1 MIIREVFVKLLLDS
15 FGKLSIRNPEESDG
29 FGEITDFL
37 NASYVQ
43 YALTINPTIYT
54 TYIEQF
60 WASAKANIINGEQ
73 QIQALVE
80 NKKIII
86 TAKLDK
92 GSIKKVLDLA
102 KSKTSSCKEIAK
114 HQEESQSIGKEKE
127 VKNSRSQE
135 IKEEVNWR
143 MILNFAAMQSS
154 ITQMSKRSNE
164 LTYLTTSL
172 LLYKLTRQLKLLPI
186 APTTTIR
193 LITLAQTLI
202 EIKAAKPKAVT
213 SATTTTTTTRPKARN
228 KGKTIMVEP
237 ERPLKKKD
245 QVALDE
251 EMARNHEAQMQAELI
266 EEERLARQKEEEANI
281 ALIES

>member
-1 MIIREVFVKLLLDS
+1 MRKQRKDS
-15 FGKLSIRNPEESDG
+15 GPTEPV
-29 FGEITDFL
+29 TDE
-37 NASYVQ
+37 AH
-43 YALTINPTIYT
+43 
-54 TYIEQF
+54 
-60 WASAKANIINGEQ
+60 
-73 QIQALVE
+73 
-80 NKKIII
+80 
-86 TAKLDK
+86 
-92 GSIKKVLDLA
+92 SIKKVLDLA